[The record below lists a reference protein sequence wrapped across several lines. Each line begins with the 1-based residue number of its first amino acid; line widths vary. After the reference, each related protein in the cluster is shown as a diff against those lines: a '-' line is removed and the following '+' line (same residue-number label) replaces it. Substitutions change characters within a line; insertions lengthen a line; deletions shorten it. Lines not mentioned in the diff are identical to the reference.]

1 MYTET
6 GGRRQVR
13 QAVLDAWLRV
23 HDDHAVVPDA
33 HRIGVDRDVRRQS
46 QRAARLDI
54 EPRAVA
60 RTDDDSLTAIEVALA
75 ERPVVVRAPILEREE
90 LTVAIVDPDGEERA
104 HLDDPHGSRRKLHQ
118 GTNINLPHGSRPA
131 TRRRSRRS
139 RCPTPPGVACPWTC

>member
-23 HDDHAVVPDA
+23 DDDHAVVPDA
-33 HRIGVDRDVRRQS
+33 HRVGVDGDVRRQS
-46 QRAARLDI
+46 ERAARLDI

-60 RTDDDSLTAIEVALA
+60 RADDDSLAAIEVALA
-75 ERPVVVRAPILEREE
+75 ERAVVVRAPILEGEK
-90 LTVAIVDPDGEERA
+90 LAAAVVNPDGEERP

-118 GTNINLPHGSRPA
+118 GANDDLAHRSRPA
-131 TRRRSRRS
+131 IRRRSRRS